1 MTATDPG
8 VATQPPSTPSR
19 AEAVEQLFRDH
30 NQRLLRF
37 LTVRLS
43 NHQEAREIAQEAYVR
58 LLQLDQSQ
66 AIGFLRAFLFKTA
79 ANLATDR
86 LRHRRVVRQIQ
97 SRESGEFEVFGAPEA
112 KVAAEQDLAVLRN
125 ALEELSPRCREAF
138 LLTRLS
144 DLSSEE
150 IARRVGVATRTVR
163 EYVVRATVHCRR
175 RLDAAHTSATG
186 DGP

>member
-1 MTATDPG
+1 MVPDPNAESLAPG
-8 VATQPPSTPSR
+8 APSR

-37 LTVRLS
+37 LTARLS

-86 LRHRRVVRQIQ
+86 LRHRRVVRHVQELD
-97 SRESGEFEVFGAPEA
+97 STEFDVFGPPEG
-112 KVAAEQDLAVLRN
+112 KVAAEQDLDVLKT
-125 ALEELSPRCREAF
+125 ALEELPPRCREAF
-138 LLTRLS
+138 LLARLS
-144 DLSSEE
+144 DLTSDQ
-150 IARRVGVATRTVR
+150 IARRVGVSTRTIR

-175 RLDAAHTSATG
+175 RLDNVHNGVTE
-186 DGP
+186 DGS